1 MTARKDQCCGC
12 CNAFKVDEQRQPNPP
27 PGHPVQGFCRAYPAT
42 PMQTMVQVGTVIDV
56 QKRMAQAIQ
65 GILLPVTAAGW
76 CRCWEPE
83 GHNRWHSAS
92 AKATAD

>member
-1 MTARKDQCCGC
+1 MLRLLQRLQGRRAAPTKPTARSSGARILPRISG
-12 CNAFKVDEQRQPNPP
+12 NA
-27 PGHPVQGFCRAYPAT
+27 
-42 PMQTMVQVGTVIDV
+42 QVGTVIDV